1 MVPTHTSH
9 FFFNWGVHVSLIG
22 RQQIMSLGIGTLVKD
37 GKFIALVPLS
47 LKQIYKDQLKLKKEI
62 EVERSEN
69 TSEAMSLERKRWKL

>member
-1 MVPTHTSH
+1 
-9 FFFNWGVHVSLIG
+9 
-22 RQQIMSLGIGTLVKD
+22 MSLGIGTLVKD